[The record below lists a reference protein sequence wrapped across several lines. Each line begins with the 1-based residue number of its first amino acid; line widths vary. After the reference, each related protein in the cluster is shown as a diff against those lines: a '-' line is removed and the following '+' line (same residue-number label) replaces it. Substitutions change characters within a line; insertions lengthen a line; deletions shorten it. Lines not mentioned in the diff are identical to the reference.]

1 MSKDEITKTKI
12 ETAKVREAIESLK
25 SKDWD
30 LNPYTVADELEI
42 DRDELVRNA
51 DAMAV
56 IIEARGNDCTFTD
69 PQETETKKILDLE
82 KTLEELEKEN
92 NNLAQKIAEMEEG
105 GALPPPEDINNQVM
119 QLLQSESQDEI
130 KQLEEELSRA
140 YSQVES
146 KQEEVTE
153 LTRTVSGLEKVN
165 EALNQRLRELED
177 ANKKLEEAQGGEDD
191 SEKSDSADLQEEIT
205 ELTRT
210 VAGLEQVNEGIN
222 QKLRELEQ
230 ENSELKEAAS
240 LENSSE
246 GENGAED
253 EKDEKIRELTITV
266 SGLERVNEA
275 INLRMRELEDQN
287 KELSTRLE
295 SGSPEQSDNAQDN
308 NKDEETAKK
317 IARLEKDVEQLND
330 ALKGEREKQT
340 IISMGK
346 DEVENKLAELQKEA
360 DAMALQLQN
369 SFHLGYEK
377 GLAEGRNS
385 DDEESGA
392 EATGAFPSQ
401 ELARNLSIKTGAAR
415 EIMEA
420 EDNPDTA
427 STHSFEGPV
436 SETEE
441 TVTVETM
448 AAVEPVQ
455 AAPGTESEAVTTHN
469 LESDERAVINF
480 TQDGPYVSSDF
491 NPLQDLRWRDLE
503 TVYDMGV
510 LSPKDINRTDELID
524 EAVSEHEAEIAGQQK
539 DFETDT
545 STNLDALQPGARPLD
560 SLDGINSEETQFV
573 SFAGNDY
580 APNALTEDQIQEN
593 LNQNQ
598 ETVAAAKPDEEVVI
612 PDFDQMDIFEDIEE
626 LEELGKIEVP
636 DDMLADVPVDEVV
649 KEENVTGDEL
659 QALIKERIKKAQ
671 EHTVEQTV
679 RTPPAPGQEEAEQKG
694 FSGLNKFVGQNAQPQ
709 GAPPPGAGMG
719 MGMGMGQSP
728 ALKAAPRE
736 IVKACRILGITP
748 EDLTKEKVN
757 KAWKDQIASPGVH
770 PDLGGDTEAAV
781 ILNSAKDEL
790 LRFIESSAP
799 KLGKK
804 FGGGAGGGGGAKDMS
819 NRFTGKKKQ

>member
-51 DAMAV
+51 EAMAV

-130 KQLEEELSRA
+130 KQLEEELSQA
-140 YSQVES
+140 YSQVEN

-177 ANKKLEEAQGGEDD
+177 ANKKLEEAKDGEDD
-191 SEKSDSADLQEEIT
+191 SENNDSAELQEEIT

-240 LENSSE
+240 GENSSE
-246 GENGAED
+246 SENDDEV
-253 EKDEKIRELTITV
+253 EKDEKIKELTVTV

-287 KELSTRLE
+287 KELSARLE

-308 NKDEETAKK
+308 NKDEETAKR

-415 EIMEA
+415 EIMEG

-448 AAVEPVQ
+448 AAAEPAQ
-455 AAPGTESEAVTTHN
+455 AAPGAESDALTTHN

-510 LSPKDINRTDELID
+510 LSPKDINRTDDLID
-524 EAVSEHEAEIAGQQK
+524 EAVSEHEAEIAGQAK

-545 STNLDALQPGARPLD
+545 STNLDALQPGAPPLD

-593 LNQNQ
+593 LNQSQ
-598 ETVAAAKPDEEVVI
+598 ETAAAAKPDEEVVI

-659 QALIKERIKKAQ
+659 QALIKERIKKKNDYCC
-671 EHTVEQTV
+671 T
-679 RTPPAPGQEEAEQKG
+679 
-694 FSGLNKFVGQNAQPQ
+694 N
-709 GAPPPGAGMG
+709 
-719 MGMGMGQSP
+719 
-728 ALKAAPRE
+728 
-736 IVKACRILGITP
+736 
-748 EDLTKEKVN
+748 
-757 KAWKDQIASPGVH
+757 W
-770 PDLGGDTEAAV
+770 
-781 ILNSAKDEL
+781 
-790 LRFIESSAP
+790 SS
-799 KLGKK
+799 
-804 FGGGAGGGGGAKDMS
+804 S
-819 NRFTGKKKQ
+819 Y